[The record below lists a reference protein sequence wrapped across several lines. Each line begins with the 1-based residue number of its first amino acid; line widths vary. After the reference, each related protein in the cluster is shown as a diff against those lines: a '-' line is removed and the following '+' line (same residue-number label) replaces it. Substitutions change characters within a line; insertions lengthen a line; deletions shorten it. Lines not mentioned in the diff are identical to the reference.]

1 MAFIT
6 DLVAIKLRGGKY
18 EVIDQLR
25 DPDVVINPI
34 MDRDKFFDIS
44 DNEGYIDA
52 VKIDRFEN
60 FDQYLVKKDGVLI
73 KNKTNDWFTNLSK
86 DTWAILMNF
95 SECEGEAIY
104 AR

>member
-18 EVIDQLR
+18 EVIDQFR

-34 MDRDKFFDIS
+34 MDREQFFDIS
-44 DNEGYIDA
+44 DDVGYIDA
-52 VKIDRFEN
+52 VKLDRFEN

-73 KNKTNDWFTNLSK
+73 KNKTNEWFSNLSK

-104 AR
+104 A

>member
-18 EVIDQLR
+18 EVIDQFR
-25 DPDVVINPI
+25 YPDVVINPI

-44 DNEGYIDA
+44 RDVGYIDA
-52 VKIDRFEN
+52 VKLDRFEN
-60 FDQYLVKKDGVLI
+60 FDQYLVKKDSVLI
-73 KNKTNDWFTNLSK
+73 KNKTNEWFSNLSK

-104 AR
+104 T

>member
-1 MAFIT
+1 MAFIS
-6 DLVAIKLRGGKY
+6 DLVVINLRGGKY
-18 EVIDQLR
+18 EVIDQFR

-34 MDRDKFFDIS
+34 MDRDQFFDIS
-44 DNEGYIDA
+44 DDVGYIDA

-60 FDQYLVKKDGVLI
+60 FDQYLLKENGVLI
-73 KNKTNDWFTNLSK
+73 KNKTNDWFKNLSK

-104 AR
+104 VR

>member
-18 EVIDQLR
+18 EVIDQFR

-34 MDRDKFFDIS
+34 MDRDQFLDIS
-44 DNEGYIDA
+44 DDVGYIDA

-60 FDQYLVKKDGVLI
+60 FDQYLVKEDGVLI
-73 KNKTNDWFTNLSK
+73 KNKTNEWFTNLSK

>member
-1 MAFIT
+1 MAFIS

-44 DNEGYIDA
+44 DNEGYVDA

-60 FDQYLVKKDGVLI
+60 FDRYLFKKMVFLLRTKLMIGSLI
-73 KNKTNDWFTNLSK
+73 YQKIHGQFL
-86 DTWAILMNF
+86 
-95 SECEGEAIY
+95 
-104 AR
+104 